1 MRPII
6 LLLLGFSSFPSA
18 WAASVVRFEQGKAWD
33 AQKKRVLYTES
44 HWTRFV
50 DKAPVERT
58 VLYQCA
64 NGTPFARK
72 EISYSLSALAP
83 AFSFRDVRHEY
94 QEGLR
99 WQNGSPM
106 VWHIKNGVRSDRPLA
121 NKSNLVADAG
131 FDEFIKLRW
140 STLTGEGRHTLNF
153 ALPSRLS
160 SYGFKLQDTG
170 NAVYRNEQAQA
181 FTLGLG
187 GLLGLIAPD
196 IEVLYSKESRR
207 LLRFKGISNIRDDS
221 GKDQIDTLI
230 EFPLKD
236 TVVKPS
242 EKTQAQSVM
251 LKSCQVS

>member
-1 MRPII
+1 MRYFI
-6 LLLLGFSSFPSA
+6 LALLGLALNPPA
-18 WAASVVRFEQGKAWD
+18 WAVSVVRFEQGKAWD
-33 AQKKRVLYTES
+33 PQKKRVLYTES
-44 HWTRFV
+44 HWTRYV

-58 VLYQCA
+58 VLYQCS

-72 EISYSLSALAP
+72 EISYSLSAFAP
-83 AFSFRDVRHEY
+83 TFSFRDVRHQY

-106 VWHIKNGVRSDRPLA
+106 VWHIKNGVRSDKPLTK
-121 NKSNLVADAG
+121 NPNLVADAG

-160 SYGFKLQDTG
+160 SYDFKLQGTG
-170 NAVYRNEQAQA
+170 KTVYRNEQAQS
-181 FTLGLG
+181 FTLGLQ

-196 IEVLYSKESRR
+196 IEVLYSQDTRR

-236 TVVKPS
+236 AVVAPS
-242 EKTQAQSVM
+242 EKTKAQSVM

>member
-1 MRPII
+1 LRFFIWALI
-6 LLLLGFSSFPSA
+6 GLALTPSA
-18 WAASVVRFEQGKAWD
+18 WADSVVRFEQGKAWD
-33 AQKKRVLYTES
+33 PQKKRVLYTES
-44 HWTRFV
+44 HWTRYV
-50 DKAPVERT
+50 GKAPVERT
-58 VLYQCA
+58 VLYQCS

-83 AFSFRDVRHEY
+83 AFSFRDVRHDY

-106 VWHIKNGVRSDRPLA
+106 VWHIKKGVRSDKPLS

-140 STLTGEGRHTLNF
+140 STLTNEGRQTLNF
-153 ALPSRLS
+153 ALPSRLN

-170 NAVYRNEQAQA
+170 NTLYRNEQAQA
-181 FTLGLG
+181 FSLGLE

-196 IEVLYSKESRR
+196 IEVLYSKETRR

-230 EFPLKD
+230 EFPLRD

-251 LKSCQVS
+251 LKSCQVI

>member
-1 MRPII
+1 MRLFELMLIS
-6 LLLLGFSSFPSA
+6 LALTPSA
-18 WAASVVRFEQGKAWD
+18 WADSVVRFEQGKAWD

-44 HWTRFV
+44 HWTRYV
-50 DKAPVERT
+50 NKAPVERT

-72 EISYSLSALAP
+72 EISYSLSVLAP
-83 AFSFRDVRHEY
+83 AFSFRDVRHDY

-106 VWHIKNGVRSDRPLA
+106 VWHIKNGVRSDKPLS

-131 FDEFIKLRW
+131 FDEFIRLRW
-140 STLTGEGRHTLNF
+140 STLTNEGRQTLNF
-153 ALPSRLS
+153 ALPSRLN

-170 NAVYRNEQAQA
+170 NTVYRNEQAQV
-181 FTLGLG
+181 FSLGLE

-196 IEVLYSKESRR
+196 IEVLYSKETRR

-221 GKDQIDTLI
+221 GKEQIDTLI

-236 TVVKPS
+236 AIVTPA
-242 EKTQAQSVM
+242 EKTKAQSVM